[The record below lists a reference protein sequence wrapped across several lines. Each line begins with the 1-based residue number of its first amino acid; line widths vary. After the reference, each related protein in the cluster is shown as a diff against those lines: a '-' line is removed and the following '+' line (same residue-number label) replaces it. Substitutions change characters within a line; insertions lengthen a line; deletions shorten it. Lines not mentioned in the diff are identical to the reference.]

1 MAPISSVRLID
12 MELRHL
18 RYFCTIAEE
27 MHVTRAAERLHVS
40 QSALTQQVKSLEAE
54 LRTPLL
60 RRLGRGIE
68 LTEAGIAF
76 WREAQA
82 ILDRVPVAVLI
93 AQETARGLGGR
104 LAIGFTETASFSPPV
119 TNVLKQARERWPG
132 VEFSLIQARSNDL
145 VVGLTEHRIDIAFM
159 RSPAPEL
166 DALQWQRFLSEGL
179 VVVVPEAH
187 PLASRRS
194 IDISA
199 LGDEPMVLPRGRI
212 GEGTM
217 RTRIAAAFA
226 KAGRT
231 PRIVQETPEYF
242 MAINLAAA
250 GIGLALVPAV
260 LAGLR
265 RDGVVYR
272 PLVSDPPL
280 TTEIILVTRAG
291 TPAPVTANFLMLAL
305 ELAPGS
311 AGPAEPA

>member
-1 MAPISSVRLID
+1 

-27 MHVTRAAERLHVS
+27 MHVTRAAERLHLS
-40 QSALTQQVKSLEAE
+40 QPALTQQIKSLEAE

-60 RRLGRGIE
+60 RRIGRGIE

-82 ILDRVPVAVLI
+82 ILDRVPIAVLI

-104 LAIGFTETASFSPPV
+104 LAIGFTETASFAPPV
-119 TNVLKQARERWPG
+119 TNLLKQARERWPR
-132 VEFSLIQARSNDL
+132 VEFSLIQARSDEL
-145 VVGLTEHRIDIAFM
+145 VRALTEHRIDIAFM
-159 RSPAPEL
+159 RSPAPEA
-166 DALQWQRFLSEGL
+166 DTLQWRPFLSEGL

-187 PLASRRS
+187 PLAARPS

-199 LGDEPMVLPRGRI
+199 LGEEPIVLPRGRI
-212 GEGTM
+212 GGGTM
-217 RTRIAAAFA
+217 RTLIAAAFA
-226 KAGRT
+226 KAGHT
-231 PRIVQETPEYF
+231 PRIVQETPEYV

-272 PLVSDPPL
+272 PLRSNPPL

-291 TPAPVTANFLMLAL
+291 RPAPVTANFLALAL
-305 ELAPGS
+305 EFAPGS
-311 AGPAEPA
+311 AALPEPA

>member
-1 MAPISSVRLID
+1 V
-12 MELRHL
+12 ELRHL
-18 RYFCTIAEE
+18 RYFCAIAEE
-27 MHVTRAAERLHVS
+27 MHVTRAADRLHVS
-40 QSALTQQVKSLEAE
+40 QPALTQQIRSLETE

-60 RRLGRGIE
+60 RRIGRGIE

-82 ILDRVPVAVLI
+82 ILDRVPIAVLI

-104 LAIGFTETASFSPPV
+104 LAIGFTETASFAPPV
-119 TNVLKQARERWPG
+119 TNVLKQARERWPQ
-132 VEFSLIQARSNDL
+132 VEFSLIQARSDQL
-145 VVGLTEHRIDIAFM
+145 VMALTEHRIDIAFI

-166 DALQWQRFLSEGL
+166 ETLQWRPFLSEGL

-187 PLASRRS
+187 PLAARPS

-199 LGDEPMVLPRGRI
+199 LGEEPIVLPRGRI
-212 GEGTM
+212 GGGTM
-217 RTRIAAAFA
+217 RTLIATAFT
-226 KAGRT
+226 KAGYM
-231 PRIVQETPEYF
+231 PRIVQETPEYV

-260 LAGLR
+260 LTGLR

-272 PLVSDPPL
+272 PLRSDPPL

-291 TPAPVTANFLMLAL
+291 TPTPVTTNFLGLAM

-311 AGPAEPA
+311 ANLVAPA